1 MSDDRRLIADLTLA
15 RATVDRAAQFRGDEE
30 WQSSRR
36 MNPTSKALQVAQ
48 GAVLVSDDDTL
59 AFTRTIDVAAG
70 VPLTFLGL
78 QDDVAYFAMHGLDD
92 LERAETEG
100 ASWNDLRVIGSRLGD
115 RDAGLA
121 VTAIALDNW
130 SRTHQRCPQCGEPT
144 QMAEAGWSRRCPAD
158 GSSHFPRTDPAII
171 VLVIDRHDR
180 ALLGRQ
186 GRWERGWMS
195 TLAGF
200 VESGESAEAALRREV
215 LEEAGVRIGS
225 RESDIAYL
233 GSQPWPFPN
242 SLMLGY
248 HAWTD
253 DVDAVPDGEE
263 IVEVRWYS
271 RDEMRQACES
281 GDLLLPPQ
289 VSIARK
295 LIERWYG
302 SALPGNWGR

>member
-1 MSDDRRLIADLTLA
+1 MAGSIDGDLPET
-15 RATVDRAAQFRGDEE
+15 G
-30 WQSSRR
+30 
-36 MNPTSKALQVAQ
+36 
-48 GAVLVSDDDTL
+48 GA
-59 AFTRTIDVAAG
+59 FWG
-70 VPLTFLGL
+70 
-78 QDDVAYFAMHGLDD
+78 
-92 LERAETEG
+92 
-100 ASWNDLRVIGSRLGD
+100 DLRAIGSSLSD
-115 RDAGLA
+115 RDAGL
-121 VTAIALDNW
+121 VVSAIALSNW
-130 SRTHQRCPQCGEPT
+130 SRTHLRCPQCGEPT
-144 QMAEAGWSRRCPAD
+144 VMAEAGWTRKCPAD
-158 GSSHFPRTDPAII
+158 GTSHFPRTDPAII
-171 VLVIDRHDR
+171 VLVIDRQDR

-186 GRWERGWMS
+186 SRWEPGWMS

-215 LEEAGVRIGS
+215 LEEAGIRIGGK
-225 RESDIAYL
+225 ETDIAYL

-253 DVDAVPDGEE
+253 DVDAVPDGDE
-263 IVEVRWYS
+263 IVELRWYS
-271 RDEMRQACES
+271 RDEMRQACDS

>member
-1 MSDDRRLIADLTLA
+1 MSDDRRLISDLTLA
-15 RATVDRAAQFRGDEE
+15 RATVDRAAEYRGDEE
-30 WQSSRR
+30 WLLGRR
-36 MNPTSKALQVAQ
+36 MNPTSQVLRVAQ
-48 GAVLVSDDDTL
+48 GAALVRDDHSL
-59 AFTRTIDVAAG
+59 AFTAATDVAPE

-78 QDDVAYFAMHGLDD
+78 QDDVAYFAMNGLVDG
-92 LERAETEG
+92 LLPETEG
-100 ASWNDLRVIGSRLGD
+100 ATWSDLRAIGAQLAD

-130 SRTHQRCPQCGEPT
+130 TRSHQRCPQCGEPT
-144 QMAEAGWSRRCPAD
+144 LMAEAGWTRKCPAD

-171 VLVIDRHDR
+171 VLVIDRQDR

-186 GRWERGWMS
+186 GRWEPGWMS

-200 VESGESAEAALRREV
+200 VESGESAESALRREV
-215 LEEAGVRIGS
+215 LEEAGIRIGNK
-225 RESDIAYL
+225 ETDIAYL

-253 DVDAVPDGEE
+253 DVDAVPDGDE
-263 IVEVRWYS
+263 IVEVRWFS
-271 RDEMRQACES
+271 RDEMQLACES
-281 GDLLLPPQ
+281 GELLLPPQ

>member
-1 MSDDRRLIADLTLA
+1 MPDDRRLISDLTLA
-15 RATVDRAAQFRGDEE
+15 RATVDRAAEYRGDEE
-30 WQSSRR
+30 WLRNRR
-36 MNPTSKALQVAQ
+36 MNPNSKVLQVTQ
-48 GAVLVSDDDTL
+48 GTVLVRGDSTL
-59 AFTRTIDVAAG
+59 AFMDAPDVAPD

-78 QDDVAYFAMHGLDD
+78 ENDVAYFSMAGSIDGD
-92 LERAETEG
+92 LPETGG
-100 ASWNDLRVIGSRLGD
+100 AFWGDLRAIGSSLSD
-115 RDAGLA
+115 RDAGL
-121 VTAIALDNW
+121 VVSAIALSNW
-130 SRTHQRCPQCGEPT
+130 SRTHLRCPQCGEPT
-144 QMAEAGWSRRCPAD
+144 VMAEAGWTRKCPAD
-158 GSSHFPRTDPAII
+158 GTSHFPRTDPAII
-171 VLVIDRHDR
+171 VLVIDRQDR

-186 GRWERGWMS
+186 SRWEPGWMS

-215 LEEAGVRIGS
+215 LEEAGIRIGGK
-225 RESDIAYL
+225 ETDIAYL

-253 DVDAVPDGEE
+253 DVDAVPDGDE
-263 IVEVRWYS
+263 IVELRWYS
-271 RDEMRQACES
+271 RDEMRQACDS

>member
-1 MSDDRRLIADLTLA
+1 MPDDRRLISDLTLA
-15 RATVDRAAQFRGDEE
+15 RATVDRAADYRGDEE
-30 WQSSRR
+30 WLRNRR
-36 MNPTSKALQVAQ
+36 MDPTSKVLQVLQ
-48 GAVLVSDDDTL
+48 GAVLVRGDSTL
-59 AFTRTIDVAAG
+59 AFLDATVIAPD

-78 QDDVAYFAMHGLDD
+78 ENDVAYFAMTGLTNGD
-92 LERAETEG
+92 LPETEG
-100 ASWNDLRVIGSRLGD
+100 AIWSDLRAIGSKLSD
-115 RDAGLA
+115 RDAGLV

-130 SRTHQRCPQCGEPT
+130 LRTHLRCPQCGEPT
-144 QMAEAGWSRRCPAD
+144 LMAEAGWTRKCPAD
-158 GSSHFPRTDPAII
+158 DTSHFPRTDPAII
-171 VLVIDRHDR
+171 VLVIDRQDR

-186 GRWERGWMS
+186 GRWEPGWMS

-215 LEEAGVRIGS
+215 LEEAGIRIGGA
-225 RESDIAYL
+225 ETDIAYL

-253 DVDAVPDGEE
+253 DVDAVPDGDE

-271 RDEMRQACES
+271 REEMRQACES
-281 GDLLLPPQ
+281 GELLLPPQ